1 MPRASRP
8 SPSQPS
14 ASQPTLSVI
23 GAGVAGC
30 ALAARLRRLGWPGP
44 IDIWDMGRGAG
55 GRATS
60 RRSRHDPVLRL
71 DHGAPLFNLTGA
83 QPPALLGDLLAGGW
97 IEPWRKPVACLDGD
111 GRLREA
117 ALDPL
122 LRGRLYRGS
131 SGMEELC
138 TGLLAL
144 ADLDTRLHPGSLV
157 RQLERTAA
165 GGWRLLDGQ
174 GTCLAESDW
183 LVVTGNL
190 LAHARSAGLLGW
202 SEPPLVAMAA
212 AQSDPLLRA
221 TVQQLA
227 AIHFEARCNLLAV
240 LQGEAAAPWRA
251 LPFRQ
256 LGFTPSAQE
265 RWGLRRLSIQPQAD
279 GRCGVVVHSS
289 ASFAATRLSLVGR
302 GSLAEERQGPLPEQR
317 RAQAREQERALLT
330 ALAAALEEA
339 LAPWLT
345 PGCLTAAI
353 GSDAEGAALMRW
365 GAAFP
370 IEPGLPEELT
380 FCPESRIGFC
390 GDLVQGVGFGRLEG
404 SLRSA
409 ETLAERLMGEI

>member
-1 MPRASRP
+1 MT
-8 SPSQPS
+8 S
-14 ASQPTLSVI
+14 ASSPTLSVI

-30 ALAARLRRLGWPGP
+30 ALAARLRRLGWPGR
-44 IDIWDMGRGAG
+44 IDLWEMGRGAG

-60 RRSRHDPVLRL
+60 RRSRHDPILKL
-71 DHGAPLFNLTGA
+71 DHGAPLFNLTGV

-131 SGMEELC
+131 NGMEELC
-138 TGLLAL
+138 NGLLTL
-144 ADLDTRLHPGSLV
+144 AGRETRLHPGQLV
-157 RQLERTAA
+157 RQLERSAT
-165 GGWRLLDGQ
+165 GSWRLLDGQ
-174 GTCLAESDW
+174 GTCFAESDW
-183 LVVTGNL
+183 LVITGNL
-190 LAHARSAGLLGW
+190 LAHPRSAGLLGW
-202 SEPPLVAMAA
+202 PQPPLAA
-212 AQSDPLLRA
+212 LAEQLNDPLLRE
-221 TVQQLA
+221 TVRLLA
-227 AIHFEARCNLLAV
+227 GIDFEARCNLLAV
-240 LQGEAAAPWRA
+240 LQGEAAAPWQA

-289 ASFAATRLSLVGR
+289 AAFAAPRLSLVGR
-302 GSLAEERQGPLPEQR
+302 GSLAEDLQGGLPEQR
-317 RAQAREQERALLT
+317 RAERRKQEHALLAELAS
-330 ALAAALEEA
+330 ALDEA
-339 LAPWLT
+339 LAPWLQ
-345 PGCLTAAI
+345 PGCLTEAI

-370 IEPGLPEELT
+370 LEPGLPEEFT
-380 FCPESRIGFC
+380 VCPHRRIGFC

-409 ETLAERLMGEI
+409 ETLAERMLGEI

>member
-1 MPRASRP
+1 MTSAA
-8 SPSQPS
+8 SPS
-14 ASQPTLSVI
+14 LSVI
-23 GAGVAGC
+23 GAGLAGC

-44 IDIWDMGRGAG
+44 IDLWEMGRGAG

-60 RRSRHDPVLRL
+60 RRSRHDPILQL
-71 DHGAPLFNLTGA
+71 DHGAPLFNLTGL

-122 LRGRLYRGS
+122 LRGRLYCGS
-131 SGMEELC
+131 NGMEELC
-138 TGLLAL
+138 NGLLAL
-144 ADLDTRLHPGSLV
+144 ADTDTRLHPGQLV
-157 RQLERTAA
+157 RQLERSGS

-174 GTCLAESDW
+174 GHCFAESDW
-183 LVVTGNL
+183 LVITGNL
-190 LAHARSAGLLGW
+190 LAHQRSVGLLGW
-202 SEPPLVAMAA
+202 QKPPLAA
-212 AQSDPLLRA
+212 LAEQLNDPRLQETVRLLA
-221 TVQQLA
+221 G
-227 AIHFEARCNLLAV
+227 IDFEARCNLLAV

-256 LGFTPSAQE
+256 LGFIPSAQE

-289 ASFAATRLSLVGR
+289 AAFAATRLSLVGR
-302 GSLAEERQGPLPEQR
+302 GSLAEEMQAAQSEQR
-317 RAQAREQERALLT
+317 RAQRREQENGLLT
-330 ALAAALEEA
+330 ELATALEEA
-339 LAPWLT
+339 LAAWLQ
-345 PGCLTAAI
+345 PGCLMDTI
-353 GSDAEGAALMRW
+353 GRDAEGASLMRW

-370 IEPGLPEELT
+370 IEPGLPEEFT
-380 FCPESRIGFC
+380 ACPELRLGFC

-409 ETLAERLMGEI
+409 ESLAERLLGEI